1 MKEHVFMRVRFGTL
15 LGLIL
20 IAGFIQGML
29 MPIVAIVFQQAGIP
43 SSVNGLHATGLY
55 IGILIATPF
64 MEGVLRKFGY
74 RTILL
79 IGSSLIIIPLF
90 LFPIWKSLLFW
101 FLLRFVIGVGMSML
115 QIGTQTWVT
124 SLSSIQ
130 NRGRNISLWG
140 LSFGLG
146 FGLGPLM
153 TNFIEINESLPFI
166 LSACISL
173 LFCLPLLWLKNEY
186 PESKPESST
195 MFGTFKHFGHAWK
208 YAWVALL
215 FPFTYGFLEASLN
228 GIFPVYALKIGIDVK
243 DVSIILPAFA
253 IGSIVFQLPLGMISD
268 RLGRRKVLIIA
279 MIFGVIFFTLAGIM
293 QNSLIG
299 LFISF
304 FIAGMFVGSVYSLG
318 VSYMTDLVSKDL
330 LPAGNILCSLLY
342 SIGSIGGPFIE
353 GLAMQKVE
361 GMNLFYSISFIL
373 IVVLIALLFFKKET
387 KIAERKIA

>member
-1 MKEHVFMRVRFGTL
+1 MNEHVFMRVRFGIL

-29 MPIVAIVFQQAGIP
+29 MPIVAIMFQQAGIP

-64 MEGVLRKFGY
+64 MEGLLRKMGY
-74 RTILL
+74 KTLL
-79 IGSSLIIIPLF
+79 IIGASMIIIPLL
-90 LFPIWKSLLFW
+90 LFPVWKSLLFW
-101 FLLRFVIGVGMSML
+101 FLLRLVIGVGMSML

-124 SLSSIQ
+124 SFSSIR
-130 NRGRNISLWG
+130 NIGRNISLWG
-140 LSFGLG
+140 LCFGLG

-153 TNFIEINESLPFI
+153 TNFIEINQSLPFI

-173 LFCLPLLWLKNEY
+173 LFCLPLLWLRNEY
-186 PESKPESST
+186 PESKSDGNT
-195 MFGTFKHFGHAWK
+195 MFGTFKHIGHAWK

-228 GIFPVYALKIGIDVK
+228 GIFPVYALTIGIDVK
-243 DVSIILPAFA
+243 QVSIILPAFA

-268 RLGRRKVLIIA
+268 RLGRRKVLIVA
-279 MIFGVIFFTLAGIM
+279 MIFGIMFFSLAGIL
-293 QNSLIG
+293 QHSVIG

-342 SIGSIGGPFIE
+342 SIGSIGGPFLE
-353 GLAMQKVE
+353 GLALQNIK
-361 GMNLFYSISFIL
+361 GMNLFYSISFLL
-373 IVVLIALLFFKKET
+373 IAVLIPLLTFKKGSKT
-387 KIAERKIA
+387 ASKAA

>member
-1 MKEHVFMRVRFGTL
+1 MKEHVFMRVRFGIL

-29 MPIVAIVFQQAGIP
+29 MPIVAIMFQQAGIP

-90 LFPIWKSLLFW
+90 LFPVWKSLLFW
-101 FLLRFVIGVGMSML
+101 FLLRFVIGIGMSML

-124 SLSSIQ
+124 SFSSIHK
-130 NRGRNISLWG
+130 RGRNISLWG

-153 TNFIEINESLPFI
+153 TNFIEINQSLPFI

-173 LFCLPLLWLKNEY
+173 LFCLALLWLKNEY
-186 PESKPESST
+186 PETESESST

-253 IGSIVFQLPLGMISD
+253 IGSIVFQLPLGIISD

-293 QNSLIG
+293 QHSLIG

-353 GLAMQKVE
+353 GLAMQNVE

-373 IVVLIALLFFKKET
+373 IFVLIALLFFKKE
-387 KIAERKIA
+387 RKIA

>member
-1 MKEHVFMRVRFGTL
+1 MEEQVFMRIRFGIL
-15 LGLIL
+15 LGIIL

-29 MPIVAIVFQQAGIP
+29 MPIVAILFQQAGIS
-43 SSVNGLHATGLY
+43 SSVNGLHSTGIY

-64 MEGVLRKFGY
+64 MEGLFRKFGY
-74 RTILL
+74 KSILFVGGL
-79 IGSSLIIIPLF
+79 LIIIPLF
-90 LFPIWKSLLFW
+90 LFPVWKSLLFW
-101 FLLRFVIGVGMSML
+101 FLLRFVIGIGMCML

-124 SLSSIQ
+124 SFSSIRK
-130 NRGRNISLWG
+130 RGRNISLWG

-153 TNFIEINESLPFI
+153 TRFLEINESLPFI

-173 LFCLPLLWLKNEY
+173 LFCLPLFWLRNEY
-186 PESKPESST
+186 PESESENST
-195 MFGTFKHFGHAWK
+195 MFDTFKHFGHAWK

-243 DVSIILPAFA
+243 DVSVILPAFA
-253 IGSIVFQLPLGMISD
+253 IGSIVFQLPLGIISD
-268 RLGRRKVLIIA
+268 RLGQRKVLVIS
-279 MIFGVIFFTLAGIM
+279 MIFGVVFFTLAGIIQHSM
-293 QNSLIG
+293 IG
-299 LFISF
+299 LFFCF

-353 GLAMQKVE
+353 GLAMQYVE

-373 IVVLIALLFFKKET
+373 IIVFVALLYFKKEN
-387 KIAERKIA
+387 RKAN

>member
-1 MKEHVFMRVRFGTL
+1 
-15 LGLIL
+15 
-20 IAGFIQGML
+20 
-29 MPIVAIVFQQAGIP
+29 
-43 SSVNGLHATGLY
+43 
-55 IGILIATPF
+55 
-64 MEGVLRKFGY
+64 
-74 RTILL
+74 
-79 IGSSLIIIPLF
+79 
-90 LFPIWKSLLFW
+90 
-101 FLLRFVIGVGMSML
+101 
-115 QIGTQTWVT
+115 
-124 SLSSIQ
+124 
-130 NRGRNISLWG
+130 
-140 LSFGLG
+140 
-146 FGLGPLM
+146 M

-173 LFCLPLLWLKNEY
+173 LFCLALLWLKNEY
-186 PESKPESST
+186 PESKSENST

-253 IGSIVFQLPLGMISD
+253 IGSIVFQLPLGIISD

-279 MIFGVIFFTLAGIM
+279 MIFGVLFFSLAGIM
-293 QNSLIG
+293 QHSVIG

-353 GLAMQKVE
+353 GLAMQNVE

-373 IVVLIALLFFKKET
+373 ILVLIALLFFKKES
-387 KIAERKIA
+387 KFA

>member
-1 MKEHVFMRVRFGTL
+1 MEKQVFMRVRFGIL

-29 MPIVAIVFQQAGIP
+29 MPIVAIVFQRAGIP

-64 MEGVLRKFGY
+64 MEGALRKFGY

-101 FLLRFVIGVGMSML
+101 FLLRFIIGIGMSML
-115 QIGTQTWVT
+115 QIGTQTWIT
-124 SLSSIQ
+124 SFSSIHK
-130 NRGRNISLWG
+130 RGRNISLWG

-153 TNFIEINESLPFI
+153 TNFIKMNENLPFI

-173 LFCLPLLWLKNEY
+173 LFCLALLWLKNEY
-186 PESKPESST
+186 PESMPESST
-195 MFGTFKHFGHAWK
+195 IFGSFKHFGHAWK

-279 MIFGVIFFTLAGIM
+279 MVFGAIFFTLAGIM
-293 QNSLIG
+293 QDSVIG

-353 GLAMQKVE
+353 GLAMQNVE

-373 IVVLIALLFFKKET
+373 FVVLMALLFFKKERN
-387 KIAERKIA
+387 IA